1 MIPLIFM
8 SRPGSLGCW
17 VLLLLLLL
25 LVVVVVVVVD
35 GEEEEEE
42 VLVVV
47 LVVVLVL
54 IPSFLCNGCAGM
66 RKESGN
72 LGSRTP
78 LAIPRYLRRPL
89 SLAG

>member
-1 MIPLIFM
+1 V
-8 SRPGSLGCW
+8 
-17 VLLLLLLL
+17 VLPPPPPLLL
-25 LVVVVVVVVD
+25 LVLV
-35 GEEEEEE
+35 EEEEEE